1 MSEITVHGAVEA
13 GYESLR
19 EQFEAAAAEPGY
31 GAQLAVFARGK
42 LVADLWAGEGMTA
55 DALTGL
61 YSITKGA
68 AHLVVALL
76 VQDGVLELDRRVSS
90 YWPEFSGGGKE
101 TLTLRDLLAHRAG
114 LIGVDGGFSLA
125 ELADDRRLAE
135 RLAGQRPFWRPG
147 EGYGYHAFVVGAL
160 TGEVVRRVTGSSIQ
174 QLFEERVRAP
184 YGLDFYLG
192 LPESLEPRYL
202 PVQPMLLSPE
212 QEAEMAAQRPDPA
225 SLLGVAFNLNA
236 SPATPVADLANTR
249 EVRALGQASA
259 GGVGNARGVAKMYA
273 AIVTE
278 VDGQAPLLSP
288 ATIGEFSTPTSGD
301 ETDLVTGR
309 PRHFL
314 LGFENSGAQFPL
326 LPATA
331 FGHGGATGSQSLAVP
346 ESGLSYAYIRRR
358 FLLGGAGGSPE
369 NEQLIGAA
377 LAGSAPSAGASRG
390 SGSG

>member
-1 MSEITVHGAVEA
+1 MSQITVYGSVAA
-13 GYESLR
+13 GYEPLR
-19 EQFEAAAAEPGY
+19 EEFAAVAAAEPGY
-31 GAQLAVFARGK
+31 GAQLAVFARGR
-42 LVADLWAGEGMTA
+42 LVADLWAGEDMTA

-76 VQDGVLELDRRVSS
+76 VQDELLELDHRVSS
-90 YWPEFSGGGKE
+90 YWPEFRGGGKE

-125 ELADDRRLAE
+125 ELADDRLLAA
-135 RLAGQRPFWRPG
+135 RLAGQRPFWQPG
-147 EGYGYHAFVVGAL
+147 SGYGYHAFVVGAL

-174 QLFEERVRAP
+174 QIFEERVRAP

-192 LPESLEPRYL
+192 LPESLEARYL

-212 QEAEMAAQRPDPA
+212 QEAEMAAQQPDPA
-225 SLLGVAFNLNA
+225 GLLAVAFNLNA
-236 SPATPVADLANTR
+236 RPATPIADFANSR
-249 EVRALGQASA
+249 AVRALGQASA
-259 GGVGNARGVAKMYA
+259 GGVGSARGVAKMYA
-273 AIVTE
+273 AIVGE
-278 VDGQAPLLSP
+278 VDGRPPLLSP
-288 ATIGEFSTPTSGD
+288 ATIRAFNTPHSGE

-314 LGFENSGAQFPL
+314 LGFENSGAQYPV
-326 LPATA
+326 LPPTA

-369 NEQLIGAA
+369 NEKLVSAA
-377 LAGSAPSAGASRG
+377 VSAATLG
-390 SGSG
+390 

>member
-1 MSEITVHGAVEA
+1 MSQITVHGSVAA
-13 GYESLR
+13 GFEPLR
-19 EQFEAAAAEPGY
+19 EEFAAAAAAEPGY
-31 GAQLAVFARGK
+31 GAQLAVFARGE
-42 LVADLWAGEGMTA
+42 LVADLWAGDMTA

-90 YWPEFSGGGKE
+90 YWPEFRGGGKE

-125 ELADDRRLAE
+125 ELADDRLLAA

-147 EGYGYHAFVVGAL
+147 SGYGYHAFVVGAL

-174 QLFEERVRAP
+174 QIFEERVRAP
-184 YGLDFYLG
+184 YGLDCYLG

-212 QEAEMAAQRPDPA
+212 QEAAMAAQRPDPA
-225 SLLGVAFNLNA
+225 SLIGVAFNMNA
-236 SPATPVADLANTR
+236 SPATPTADLANVR

-273 AIVTE
+273 AIVSE
-278 VDGQAPLLSP
+278 VDGRPPLLSP
-288 ATIGEFSTPTSGD
+288 VTVGEFTTQTSGD
-301 ETDLVTGR
+301 GTDLVTGR
-309 PRHFL
+309 PNHFL
-314 LGFENSGAQFPL
+314 LGFENSGAQYPV
-326 LPATA
+326 LPPTA

-358 FLLGGAGGSPE
+358 FLLGGGGGSPE
-369 NEQLIGAA
+369 NEKLVSAAVSAAA
-377 LAGSAPSAGASRG
+377 LG
-390 SGSG
+390 

>member
-1 MSEITVHGAVEA
+1 MAQITVHGSVAA
-13 GYESLR
+13 GFEPLR
-19 EQFEAAAAEPGY
+19 EEFAAAAAAEPGY

-42 LVADLWAGEGMTA
+42 LVADLWAGDMTA

-90 YWPEFSGGGKE
+90 YWPEFRGGGKE

-125 ELADDRRLAE
+125 ELADDRLLAA
-135 RLAGQRPFWRPG
+135 RLAGQRPFWQPG
-147 EGYGYHAFVVGAL
+147 SGYGYHAFVVGAL

-174 QLFEERVRAP
+174 QIFEERVRAP

-212 QEAEMAAQRPDPA
+212 QEAAMAAQRPDPA
-225 SLLGVAFNLNA
+225 SLIGVAFNMNA
-236 SPATPVADLANTR
+236 SPATPTADLANAR

-273 AIVTE
+273 AIVSE
-278 VDGQAPLLSP
+278 VDGRPPLLSP
-288 ATIGEFSTPTSGD
+288 VTVGEFTTQTSGD
-301 ETDLVTGR
+301 GTDLVTGR
-309 PRHFL
+309 PNHFL
-314 LGFENSGAQFPL
+314 LGFENSGAQYPV
-326 LPATA
+326 LPPTA

-358 FLLGGAGGSPE
+358 FLLGGGGGSLE
-369 NEQLIGAA
+369 NEKLVSAAVSAAA
-377 LAGSAPSAGASRG
+377 LG
-390 SGSG
+390 